1 MHRVLIPPPAIR
13 DDQITIDGLRDV
25 HHLVR
30 VLRIKPGEE
39 LECFDGQ
46 GWTYRG
52 RVTHVGAQ
60 QLTVVVDQRT
70 QEPVARVRLTLAQS
84 LIPPARFE
92 WVLQKATEL
101 GVARI
106 TPVITSRT
114 TVRPSSRGA
123 PHRMARWRRI
133 VTEAAAQCGRA
144 TLPVVEEPQRLEAVV
159 KTLGLRYA
167 LLLTL
172 AASGV
177 SLGEH
182 LQRLGGAAEVVIL
195 IGPEGDFSPEEVSL
209 AQRAGAQ
216 PVSLGKATL
225 RSETAAVAT
234 LAILQ
239 HTLGML

>member
-1 MHRVLIPPPAIR
+1 MHRILILPQAAQVH
-13 DDQITIDGLRDV
+13 QITIDDPRDL

-30 VLRIKPGEE
+30 VLRIKSGEE

-60 QLTVVVDQRT
+60 QLRVCVDHRT
-70 QEPVARVRLTLAQS
+70 QEPAARLRLTLAQS

-101 GVARI
+101 GAARI

-114 TVRPSSRGA
+114 TVRPSPRGA
-123 PHRMARWRRI
+123 THRMARWRRI

-144 TLPVVEEPQRLEAVV
+144 TLPVVEEPQRFEAVV
-159 KTLGLRYA
+159 KTLSSRYA

-172 AASGV
+172 AGSGV
-177 SLGEH
+177 PLGEH
-182 LQRLGGAAEVVIL
+182 LKRLGGAAEVVIL

-209 AQRAGAQ
+209 AQRAGAH
-216 PVSLGKATL
+216 PVSLGKTVL
-225 RSETAAVAT
+225 RSETAAIAT

-239 HTLGML
+239 HALGLL